1 MAVVKSIFNTCLT
14 VILKGNFI
22 QISKHHQA
30 HFLICWIWLSAY
42 LLTYANPCK
51 RKEWKCE
58 YMEDYISIFRLL
70 FLAFRHL
77 LWNIINNT
85 HVSHNLSHF
94 LIVKIYNLCSS
105 QRRKEVL
112 HMLALNK
119 DEIRKRTRMHRE
131 IGFFFLFFTALPSFT
146 CCNKSCLADFFFFAS
161 GLQRCIVSMEVKHI
175 LILSVQSF
183 RHTIEQLVNTIRM
196 RLIRVNEGSK
206 LCRGHEVNYV
216 WEKEPFFS
224 DCWKYHAACLQQL
237 WLQLF
242 LPGTG

>member
-131 IGFFFLFFTALPSFT
+131 IGFFFFSSQLSHPL
-146 CCNKSCLADFFFFAS
+146 LAVINLAWLTFFFL
-161 GLQRCIVSMEVKHI
+161 LQAYKDV
-175 LILSVQSF
+175 
-183 RHTIEQLVNTIRM
+183 
-196 RLIRVNEGSK
+196 
-206 LCRGHEVNYV
+206 
-216 WEKEPFFS
+216 
-224 DCWKYHAACLQQL
+224 
-237 WLQLF
+237 LF
-242 LPGTG
+242 LWK